1 MRGDILDNELFLQQF
16 EEIEQKVE
24 RLIKTCQ
31 ALEAANQK
39 LKAESASLRET
50 LERKADAERQYTED
64 KALIRSK
71 IDSLMSRLDG
81 FAELE
86 KT

>member
-1 MRGDILDNELFLQQF
+1 LDNEPILQQF

-24 RLIKTCQ
+24 RLIGTCQ
-31 ALEAANQK
+31 SLTAANQE
-39 LKAESASLRET
+39 LKAENAALTNSLQGK
-50 LERKADAERQYTED
+50 LDAEKQYTEAR
-64 KALIRSK
+64 ALIRSK

-86 KT
+86 KA

>member
-1 MRGDILDNELFLQQF
+1 MRGKRLDNELILQQF

-24 RLIKTCQ
+24 RLIRAHQ
-31 ALEAANQK
+31 VLEAANQE
-39 LKAESASLRET
+39 LKAENAT
-50 LERKADAERQYTED
+50 LKNTLQSKLDAEKQYTE
-64 KALIRSK
+64 ARTLIRSK

-86 KT
+86 KA

>member
-1 MRGDILDNELFLQQF
+1 MDNELFLQQF

-31 ALEAANQK
+31 ALEAANQE

-50 LERKADAERQYTED
+50 IERKTDAERQFTED

>member
-1 MRGDILDNELFLQQF
+1 MDNELILQQF

-24 RLIKTCQ
+24 RLIGACQ
-31 ALEAANQK
+31 ALKAANQE
-39 LKAESASLRET
+39 LKAENAT
-50 LERKADAERQYTED
+50 LTEAFQGKIDAEKQDTEVR
-64 KALIRSK
+64 ALIRSK

-86 KT
+86 KA